1 MPTPFSALQAEGR
14 FSVKGRT
21 VTGDDV
27 ALAVRAIS
35 DAQLRAEV
43 EHALR
48 YDTIETLSPRALK
61 AVKER
66 VFASLAYGQ

>member
-1 MPTPFSALQAEGR
+1 MPTPLAALQAEGR
-14 FSVKGRT
+14 FSVNGRT

-27 ALAVRAIS
+27 ALAVKNIP

-48 YDTIETLSPRALK
+48 YDAIDALSPQALK

-66 VFASLAYGQ
+66 VLAALAYDR